1 MKKVVIVLT
10 ILLMFPAGMIF
21 AYGGGGTFV
30 GEYIDGFSWDTSE
43 IGFSGVRYRG
53 GYGYGVTDAGHR
65 VGGFALG
72 LHDYTENRKLGGFG
86 GIITGQQLRLGFLT
100 GSINLWLGVGGLS
113 SRESEAI
120 YLAYFGEGT
129 FELGIKI
136 FSWLQFS
143 GFAGWQVLGNLF
155 NFEPC
160 NPADPFQP
168 VAGFRVTW
176 GKF

>member
-1 MKKVVIVLT
+1 
-10 ILLMFPAGMIF
+10 
-21 AYGGGGTFV
+21 
-30 GEYIDGFSWDTSE
+30 
-43 IGFSGVRYRG
+43 
-53 GYGYGVTDAGHR
+53 
-65 VGGFALG
+65 
-72 LHDYTENRKLGGFG
+72 
-86 GIITGQQLRLGFLT
+86 
-100 GSINLWLGVGGLS
+100 LS
-113 SRESEAI
+113 SRDNEAI

-136 FSWLQFS
+136 FSWLQVS
-143 GFAGWQVLGNLF
+143 GYAGWQVLGNLF